1 MDTSFKTLLKQAL
14 QKPVVPVTVSGQK
27 VNQPHL
33 SLEELLTLDGQLANL
48 IRMERSRKN
57 ET

>member
-48 IRMERSRKN
+48 IRMERSRRK
-57 ET
+57 